1 MRQPRFYEKDPTV
14 KRAVDALFLFPP
26 DIQRVLAG
34 GFAMIAERDCHMG
47 EVENRGKTLGADKI
61 LSLHK
66 SKQKKRPYDNCPIT
80 HKAMNYLMLM
90 TPESRVYLAEK
101 VIELVGFM
109 QEYLK
114 LCQSYSTLPDE
125 KVVQGITDIY
135 VTKGAAEARVFL
147 GILSSEFKHKLLGL
161 QSPVLHRPESSNNR
175 QSGRKAEQ
183 PASMNEA
190 IQAQQSGMRIKA
202 DLD

>member
-1 MRQPRFYEKDPTV
+1 MRQLRFYEKDPTV
-14 KRAVDALFLFPP
+14 RRAVEALFLFPE
-26 DIQRVLAG
+26 DIKRVLSG
-34 GFAMIAERDCHMG
+34 GFALMAEQDCHMS
-47 EVENRGKTLGADKI
+47 EVDNRGKTLGAEKI

-90 TPESRVYLAEK
+90 TPESRIYLAEK
-101 VIELVGFM
+101 VIELMGFM

-135 VTKGAAEARVFL
+135 VNKGAAETRVFL
-147 GILSSEFKHKLLGL
+147 GILSSEFKHRLLGTKSPDYHRSGIRNN
-161 QSPVLHRPESSNNR
+161 QSAGPQKGS
-175 QSGRKAEQ
+175 
-183 PASMNEA
+183 SMNEA